1 MNWMKFL
8 LIATFIFATTLSR
21 ECVAQEE
28 PSKTTE
34 STEPQTQA
42 IEISGTKDP
51 DWKRY
56 RAMLKGLNAFDKYH
70 SLAPNATHKYILR
83 PRQEGVELQ
92 GVSLR
97 LAYNDMS
104 LPISIAEDG
113 TFSLPRDEQAQQ
125 QDAEVLINRKKNLF
139 RWWPHIRSPGLQ
151 AHQRR
156 LGDLRLECQIFW
168 AVYYDDIP
176 FVARNLVSL
185 MGGPCSTSKVLL
197 SFPADFLGLER
208 ATLVDGE
215 RHVKLNIDE
224 KQSGF
229 AVPLADKSL
238 NDDALI
244 ELHYKEQVG
253 PIRIRNY
260 AGMSASVK
268 L

>member
-1 MNWMKFL
+1 MKWLKFL
-8 LIATFIFATTLSR
+8 LIPTFLFATMLSH
-21 ECVAQEE
+21 ECAAQEE
-28 PSKTTE
+28 TSTATE
-34 STEPQTQA
+34 STEPAEQA

-70 SLAPNATHKYILR
+70 ALAPNAAHKYILR
-83 PRQEGVELQ
+83 PRHEGVALQ

-104 LPISIAEDG
+104 LPIPIGEDG
-113 TFSLPRDEQAQQ
+113 SFSLPRDEQAQQ

-151 AHQRR
+151 ANQRR

-185 MGGPCSTSKVLL
+185 MGGPCLTSKVLL
-197 SFPADFLGLER
+197 SFPADFRGLES
-208 ATLVDGE
+208 ATLMDGE
-215 RHVKLNIDE
+215 RHIKLNIDE

-244 ELHYKEQVG
+244 ELHYKEQVDSM
-253 PIRIRNY
+253 RIRNY
-260 AGMSASVK
+260 AGMSASAK

>member
-1 MNWMKFL
+1 MKYFQFFTVTIWL
-8 LIATFIFATTLSR
+8 VGAALAQD
-21 ECVAQEE
+21 CGAQEE
-28 PSKTTE
+28 TSKTIE
-34 STEPQTQA
+34 STEPPSQA

-51 DWKRY
+51 DGKRY

-104 LPISIAEDG
+104 LPIPIAEDG

-125 QDAEVLINRKKNLF
+125 QDAELLINRKKSLF

-151 AHQRR
+151 ANQRR
-156 LGDLRLECQIFW
+156 LGDLRIECQIFW

-176 FVARNLVSL
+176 FVARNLVSAI
-185 MGGPCSTSKVLL
+185 GGPCTTSKVLL
-197 SFPADFLGLER
+197 SFPADFRGLES

-215 RHVKLNIDE
+215 RNIKLNIDE

-244 ELHYKEQVG
+244 ELHYKEQADS
-253 PIRIRNY
+253 IRIRNY

>member
-1 MNWMKFL
+1 MKWLKFL
-8 LIATFIFATTLSR
+8 LIPTFFFATTLSR
-21 ECVAQEE
+21 ECLAQEE
-28 PSKTTE
+28 TSTATE
-34 STEPQTQA
+34 STEPAEQA

-70 SLAPNATHKYILR
+70 ALAPNAAHKYILR
-83 PRQEGVELQ
+83 PRHEGVALQ

-104 LPISIAEDG
+104 LPIPIAEDG
-113 TFSLPRDEQAQQ
+113 SFSLPRDEQAQQ

-151 AHQRR
+151 ANQRR

-185 MGGPCSTSKVLL
+185 MGGPCTTSKISLR
-197 SFPADFLGLER
+197 FPADFRGLQS
-208 ATLVDGE
+208 ATLKHGE
-215 RHVKLNIDE
+215 INLPLQIDE
-224 KQSGF
+224 KESSF
-229 AVPLADKSL
+229 TAPLANKNIS
-238 NDDALI
+238 DDAVI
-244 ELHYKEQVG
+244 DLHYQDDSDVPRVK
-253 PIRIRNY
+253 NY
-260 AGMSASVK
+260 TGLAVSAK
-268 L
+268 F